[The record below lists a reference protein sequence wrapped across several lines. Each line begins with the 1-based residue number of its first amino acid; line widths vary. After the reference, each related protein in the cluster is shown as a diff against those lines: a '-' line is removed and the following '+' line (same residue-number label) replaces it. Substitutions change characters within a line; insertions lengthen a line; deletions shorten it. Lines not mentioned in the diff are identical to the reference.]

1 MTRNSTARALTDAG
15 ENTAADHRHPG
26 SENLLPAWQKGQSGN
41 PAGRPR
47 GARSKLTELALV
59 KLLQD
64 FETHGEDV
72 IRQVRE
78 KLPQNYLAAVVS
90 LMPKQQ
96 EKIESPFS
104 DLTDDELEQLE
115 HWLAASRA
123 KQVEALPDDTTD
135 PLKGRDA

>member
-1 MTRNSTARALTDAG
+1 MDMTRNNTARKVGDG
-15 ENTAADHRHPG
+15 DVTASPTPRPWLA
-26 SENLLPAWQKGQSGN
+26 PAWQKGQSGN